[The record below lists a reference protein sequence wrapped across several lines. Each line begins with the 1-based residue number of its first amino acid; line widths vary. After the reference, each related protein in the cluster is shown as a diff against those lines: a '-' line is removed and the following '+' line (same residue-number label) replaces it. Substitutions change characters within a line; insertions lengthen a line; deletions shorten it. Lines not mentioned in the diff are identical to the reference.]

1 MKLSEQWL
9 REWINP
15 SLSINQI
22 AEQLTLAGLEV
33 ESITPVAGEFSKVVI
48 GKIINTAPHPD
59 ASRLQICQVDIG
71 AEPLLSIVCGAP
83 NARSGL
89 KVAVAR
95 LGAKLPGDLTI
106 KEVNLRGVV
115 SQGMLCS
122 NAELGLSNDSAGIL
136 ELPTDAPIGED
147 LRDYLQLS
155 DRCID
160 IHFTPNRGDCL
171 SIKGLARE
179 LAALNNIPLNV
190 PYKPPSNPVDILDK
204 LPITVKSIED
214 CPCYLGRIIRGIN
227 PQAKTP
233 IWLSERLRRSGFRSI
248 HPVVDVTN
256 YVLLEL
262 GQPLHAF
269 DLAHLKSEV
278 IVRRAGESEKLKLL
292 DGKEVTLDRD
302 TLVIADEIQVH
313 AIAGV
318 MGGLSS
324 SVSETTTDIF
334 LESAFFSPKVIA
346 GRARHYNLNSDSAY
360 RFERG
365 VDPELASQ
373 AIERATQLLIEI
385 VGGKIGPVVEIKG
398 SIKKPSPIRLRQGH
412 VKKILGISLT
422 KDEIES
428 ILSRLGMTFT
438 TYQSEEKYWQVTP
451 PTWRFDIALEADLIE
466 ELARIHG
473 YSKIPATLPCTELHF
488 LPSSESKIPLTRL
501 RHLLVDRDYHEAITY
516 SFTSPHMQK
525 AINPEETPLVLQNP
539 ISNDLSVMRSS
550 LWPGLLNAAAD
561 NQKRQQHR
569 VRLFETGLCFKS
581 DGGQELVQT
590 PYLAAIA
597 TGDSVPEQW
606 GIPQKPLD
614 FFNVKSDIE
623 ALFHLTGQLANIQ
636 FIPEE
641 HPALH
646 PGQSCKIVKG
656 KKSLG
661 YFGALHP
668 ALLTKLD
675 LTGPVYLF
683 ELSLS
688 EITQTSVP
696 YFKKFSKFPIV
707 RRDISFWV
715 DKKISAQAILQQA
728 KLDAG
733 NWLNDVYLFDVY
745 HDQTSEEEMHSLAL
759 ALLWQHPSRTLVDV
773 EIDDLLKKVI
783 EGLKKHFVIQ
793 LRE

>member
-9 REWINP
+9 REWVNP
-15 SLSINQI
+15 PLDMKQL

-33 ESITPVAGEFSKVVI
+33 ESVIPVAGVFSKVVI
-48 GKIINTAPHPD
+48 GKIINVVPHPN
-59 ASRLQICQVDIG
+59 ASRLQVCQVDIG
-71 AEPLLSIVCGAP
+71 GAEPLSIVCGAA
-83 NARSGL
+83 NARSSL
-89 KVAVAR
+89 NVAVAC
-95 LGAKLPGDLTI
+95 LGAKLPGNLTI
-106 KEVNLRGVV
+106 KEAKLRGEL

-122 NAELGLSNDSAGIL
+122 SSELGLTEESTGIL
-136 ELPTDAPIGED
+136 ELPIDAPIGKD
-147 LRDYLQLS
+147 LHDYLQLS
-155 DRCID
+155 DQCID
-160 IHFTPNRGDCL
+160 IHFTPNRSDCL
-171 SIKGLARE
+171 SVKGLARE
-179 LAALNNIPLNV
+179 LAALNDITLNV
-190 PYKPPSNPVDILDK
+190 PSILSRSADITDK
-204 LPITVKSIED
+204 LSIKVTYKDD
-214 CPCYLGRIIRGIN
+214 CPHYLGRIIRGIN

-269 DLAHLKSEV
+269 DLAHLKSEI
-278 IVRRAGESEKLKLL
+278 IVRRANEGEKLELL

-302 TLVIADEIQVH
+302 TLVIADKVRVQ

-318 MGGLSS
+318 MGGLYS

-334 LESAFFSPKVIA
+334 LESAFFNPQVIA
-346 GRARHYNLNSDSAY
+346 GRARHYNLNSESAY

-385 VGGKIGPVVEIKG
+385 VEGQVGPVVEIKSSFEKPS
-398 SIKKPSPIRLRQGH
+398 SIKLRQSR

-422 KDEIES
+422 EAEVES
-428 ILSRLGMTFT
+428 ILSRLGMTLT
-438 TYQSEEKYWQVTP
+438 PCQTEEKAWKVIP
-451 PTWRFDIALEADLIE
+451 PTWRFDINLEIDLIE

-473 YSKIPATLPCTELHF
+473 YSKIPALLPSEPLQF

-501 RHLLVDRDYHEAITY
+501 RQLLVDRDYHEAITY
-516 SFTSPHMQK
+516 SFTSPQLQE
-525 AINPEETPLVLQNP
+525 AVNPEERPLTIKNP

-550 LWPGLLNAAAD
+550 LWPGLLNAAMD
-561 NQKRQQHR
+561 NQKRQQLR
-569 VRLFETGLCFKS
+569 VRLFETGLCFRCD
-581 DGGQELVQT
+581 DGKVIQK

-623 ALFHLTGQLANIQ
+623 ALFRLTKQLGNIQ
-636 FIPEE
+636 FIPAE
-641 HPALH
+641 HSALH
-646 PGQSCKIVKG
+646 PGQSCQIVQGEKLIG
-656 KKSLG
+656 H
-661 YFGALHP
+661 FGALHP

-683 ELSLS
+683 ELSLL
-688 EITQTSVP
+688 EIIQTNVP
-696 YFKKFSKFPIV
+696 CFKPLSKLPAV

-715 DKKISAQAILQQA
+715 DEKVSAQAILQQA

-733 NWLNDVYLFDVY
+733 NWLNDVYLFDIY
-745 HDQTSEEEMHSLAL
+745 HDQTSEKGRHSLAL
-759 ALLWQHPSRTLVDV
+759 ALLWQHPSRTLIDT

-783 EGLKKHFVIQ
+783 EGLKQHFVIQ